1 MRSLLAFGLLLT
13 LGCGQNTPPAA
24 PKSAA
29 SPATSTTAE
38 TEQMPPAAAAEQN
51 PEKQVGLVILN
62 GAGLDQLIASHR
74 GKVVVVDAWST
85 SCEPCLREFPNL
97 VKMSQEIPQD
107 RLACISLSLDFEGL
121 GKPEDQQAKV
131 LRFLE
136 RLGAKFDNVLSADD
150 ADAVFKRLDF
160 PAPPAVFVYDR
171 DGKLSEKFDANRP
184 GGHFTYADVRKHVDE
199 LLAKP

>member
-1 MRSLLAFGLLLT
+1 MRLLLVLSLLCT
-13 LGCGQNTPPAA
+13 LGCNQSAPSSA

-29 SPATSTTAE
+29 ATTPPAASA
-38 TEQMPPAAAAEQN
+38 TEQAPAAAAPEQTG
-51 PEKQVGLVILN
+51 EKKVGLVILD

-74 GKVVVVDAWST
+74 GKVVVVDVWST

-97 VKMSQEIPQD
+97 VKMSQDIPQD
-107 RLACISLSLDFEGL
+107 KLACVSLSLDFEGI
-121 GKPEDQQAKV
+121 GKPEEQQARV
-131 LRFLE
+131 LKFLE
-136 RLGAKFDNVLSADD
+136 RLGATFDNVLSADQ
-150 ADAVFKRLDF
+150 ADDVFKRFDF

-184 GGHFTYADVRKHVDE
+184 DGHFTYADVRKHVDE